1 MQPHSGT
8 TSSRWD
14 TLPIAQLKT
23 AIAAIAAGEFE
34 PDILADIVER
44 SDELGQLAR
53 VFESMARV
61 VSARDRR
68 LKLLHSVIPVGVSLS
83 AERDFDRLLETIVRE
98 AQAVCNAD
106 AGTLYLRTEDDLLK
120 FVIVSNNSLDIAAGG
135 TTGREITFP
144 PLRLYDE
151 ETGEPNHHNVAT
163 HAALS
168 HRWINIPDAYQAQG
182 FDFSGTRA
190 FDAMTNY
197 RSTSFLTIPL
207 EGDDERAQ
215 SRRRSRSRGVIGVL
229 QLINAQDPETG
240 AVIPFEHDEVIE
252 SLVLLASS
260 ALAAYIRE
268 ESLRQKIQELRIKVD
283 TTQKTRQVA
292 EITETEYFQQL
303 QKKAQAL
310 RRKRW
315 IGEE

>member
-1 MQPHSGT
+1 VQPRLGI
-8 TSSRWD
+8 TSSRWE
-14 TLPIAQLKT
+14 TLPIAQLTT
-23 AIAAIAAGEFE
+23 AIAAVEAGKFD
-34 PDILADIVER
+34 PDILADVIER
-44 SDELGQLAR
+44 TDDLGRLAR
-53 VFESMARV
+53 ALESMARI

-68 LKLLHSVIPVGVSLS
+68 LQLLHTVIPVGVSLS
-83 AERDFDRLLETIVRE
+83 AERDFDRLLETIVCE

-106 AGTLYLRTEDDLLK
+106 AGTLYLRTDDERLR
-120 FVIVSNNSLDIAAGG
+120 FVIISNNSLDIAAGG
-135 TTGREITFP
+135 TTGRAITFP
-144 PLRLYDE
+144 PLHLYDE

-168 HRWINIPDAYQAQG
+168 HQWINIPDAYQTKG

-207 EGDDERAQ
+207 KGDDER
-215 SRRRSRSRGVIGVL
+215 VIGVL

-268 ESLRQKIQELRIKVD
+268 ESLRQKIQELCIKVD
-283 TTQKTRQVA
+283 TAKRTRQVA

-315 IGEE
+315 IGKE

>member
-1 MQPHSGT
+1 VQPRLGI
-8 TSSRWD
+8 TSSRWE
-14 TLPIAQLKT
+14 TLPIAQLTT
-23 AIAAIAAGEFE
+23 AIAAVEAGKFD
-34 PDILADIVER
+34 PDILADVIER
-44 SDELGQLAR
+44 TDDLGRLAR
-53 VFESMARV
+53 ALESMARI

-68 LKLLHSVIPVGVSLS
+68 LQLLHTVIPVGVSLS
-83 AERDFDRLLETIVRE
+83 AERDFDRLLETIVCE

-106 AGTLYLRTEDDLLK
+106 AGTLYLRTDDERLR
-120 FVIVSNNSLDIAAGG
+120 FVIISNNSLDIAAGG
-135 TTGREITFP
+135 TTGRAITFP
-144 PLRLYDE
+144 PLHLYDE

-168 HRWINIPDAYQAQG
+168 HQWINIPDAYQTKG

-207 EGDDERAQ
+207 KGDDER
-215 SRRRSRSRGVIGVL
+215 VIG
-229 QLINAQDPETG
+229 
-240 AVIPFEHDEVIE
+240 

-268 ESLRQKIQELRIKVD
+268 ESLRQKIQELCIKVD
-283 TTQKTRQVA
+283 TAKRTRQVA

-315 IGEE
+315 IGKE

>member
-1 MQPHSGT
+1 VQPHSGT
-8 TSSRWD
+8 TSSRSD
-14 TLPIAQLKT
+14 ALPIAQLTT
-23 AIAAIAAGEFE
+23 AIAAIAAGEFK

-44 SDELGQLAR
+44 PDELGQLAR

-168 HRWINIPDAYQAQG
+168 HRWIHIPDAYQAQG

-190 FDAMTNY
+190 FDAMTHY

-207 EGDDERAQ
+207 EGDDER
-215 SRRRSRSRGVIGVL
+215 VIGVL
-229 QLINAQDPETG
+229 QLINAQDPNTG

-268 ESLRQKIQELRIKVD
+268 ESLRQELRELRIKVD
-283 TTQKTRQVA
+283 TAQKTRQVA

-315 IGEE
+315 IGKNEEMNA